1 MKSTVFNL
9 IAYFLFVP
17 VTAKTTD
24 GVLFSVRQPNGV
36 DQHYQLVVPPDLQPA
51 APVNP
56 RAWVTPGAATN
67 KISAQNATIVAVAW
81 AGGLSKRATG
91 GPPNSLMDVGGSPAG
106 GFYNASYVRPDSVE
120 LRNGPIP
127 YYLVRMTGVIG
138 NTRQTLY
145 AAVLED
151 GRIIQPMPIS
161 TSHRAAHP
169 KAVHHSTRQSHQS

>member
-1 MKSTVFNL
+1 MKINVFNL
-9 IAYFLFVP
+9 IAYLIFLP

-24 GVLFSVRQPNGV
+24 GLLFSVRQPNGA
-36 DQHYQLVVPPDLQPA
+36 DQYYQLLVPPDLQPA
-51 APVNP
+51 APVD
-56 RAWVTPGAATN
+56 RHTWVTPGAATN
-67 KISAQNATIVAVAW
+67 KISAKNATIAAVAW
-81 AGGLSKRATG
+81 AGGLSKREKG
-91 GPPNSLMDVGGSPAG
+91 GPPNSLVDVGGSPAG

-151 GRIIQPMPIS
+151 GRIIQPTPIS
-161 TSHRAAHP
+161 TSHRTAPA
-169 KAVHHSTRQSHQS
+169 KAVHHSMRQPHQS

>member
-1 MKSTVFNL
+1 MKTTVL
-9 IAYFLFVP
+9 SIIGCILVLP
-17 VTAKTTD
+17 VMAKTRND
-24 GVLFSVRQPNGV
+24 LFFSVRLPNGV

-51 APVNP
+51 AAVNP
-56 RAWVTPGAATN
+56 RAWVTPGMATN
-67 KISAQNATIVAVAW
+67 KISAKSATIAAVVW

-127 YYLVRMTGVIG
+127 YYLVRMTGQIG

-151 GRIIQPMPIS
+151 GRIIRPTPIS
-161 TSHRAAHP
+161 TPPRT
-169 KAVHHSTRQSHQS
+169 VHAKKGHH

>member
-1 MKSTVFNL
+1 MKITVFNL

-24 GVLFSVRQPNGV
+24 GLLFSVRQANGV

-67 KISAQNATIVAVAW
+67 KISAKNATIVAVAW
-81 AGGLSKRATG
+81 AGGLSKREKG
-91 GPPNSLMDVGGSPAG
+91 GPPNSLMDVGGSPVG
-106 GFYNASYVRPDSVE
+106 GFYSASFVRPDSVE

-151 GRIIQPMPIS
+151 GRIIQPTPIS
-161 TSHRAAHP
+161 TPHRTAHL
-169 KAVHHSTRQSHQS
+169 KAVHHLTRQPHQS